1 MLGMRQ
7 LRLVSVYAALTA
19 LGILPLV
26 GCSWID
32 GDAISSD
39 FHATVASAPAA
50 IQVDNSVGSIDI
62 EAWDKPGI
70 EVDATKRGPNY
81 DTVNAIK
88 ISVEPS
94 GSTLIVNTHFPAMA
108 SNAKVEYT
116 IHAPAKTALKLV
128 QSVGAIKSVGFA
140 GNVQE
145 HTSTG
150 AIDASMAALGG
161 SQQLHMD
168 VSVGAIK
175 LTLPSN
181 TDAAI
186 TATASVGGVVSDFP
200 LSIDKTVV
208 GQYARGKV
216 GSGSAVAELSV
227 STGGIKIQRE

>member
-1 MLGMRQ
+1 MRQ

-39 FHATVASAPAA
+39 FHATVASAPAT

-62 EAWDKPGI
+62 EAWDKPSVEI
-70 EVDATKRGPNY
+70 DATKRGPSY

-88 ISVEPS
+88 ISVEPN
-94 GSTLIVNTHFPAMA
+94 GSTLTVNTHFPPV
-108 SNAKVEYT
+108 STNAKVEYT
-116 IHAPAKTALKLV
+116 IHAPAHTALKLT
-128 QSVGAIKSVGFA
+128 QSVGAIKSIGFT
-140 GNVQE
+140 GDVQE

-150 AIDASMAALGG
+150 AIDASMAALSG
-161 SQQLHMD
+161 SQQLHID
-168 VSVGAIK
+168 VSVGAIR
-175 LTLPSN
+175 LALPSN

-186 TATASVGGVVSDFP
+186 TATTSVGGVASDFP
-200 LSIDKTVV
+200 LSIDKTIV

-216 GSGSAVAELSV
+216 GNGSAVAELTV

>member
-1 MLGMRQ
+1 MRQ
-7 LRLVSVYAALTA
+7 LRLLSVYAALTV

-26 GCSWID
+26 GCSWVD
-32 GDAISSD
+32 GDRVSSD
-39 FHATVASAPAA
+39 FHATVASAPATLE
-50 IQVDNSVGSIDI
+50 VDNSVGSIDI
-62 EAWDKPGI
+62 EAWDKPSI
-70 EVDATKRGPNY
+70 EINATKRGPSY
-81 DTVNAIK
+81 ETVNGIK
-88 ISVEPS
+88 ISVEPN
-94 GSTLIVNTHFPAMA
+94 GSTLTVDTHFPAMA

-116 IHAPAKTALKLV
+116 IHAPARTALKLV
-128 QSVGAIKSVGFA
+128 QSVGAIKSIGFT
-140 GNVQE
+140 GDVQE

-150 AIDASMAALGG
+150 AIEAQMAALGG

-168 VSVGAIK
+168 VSVGAIE

-186 TATASVGGVVSDFP
+186 TATASVGGIESAFP

-216 GSGSAVAELSV
+216 GNGTAVAELSV